1 MKLETMAVHAGRTID
16 PATGAIAPPLHLSTT
31 FEREAD
37 TSYPRGYVY
46 TRSGNPNRTMLE
58 ECLAALEGGASAAA
72 FASGSA
78 ACAAVFQALRPGDH
92 VLAHDDLYHGVARL
106 LREVMQPWGLQVDR
120 VDMGDPAKI
129 QAALRPNTRLLWLET
144 PSNPLLKIVDIERV
158 AQIAHAAG
166 ALCAVDGTWATPA
179 LQHPLQAGADLVVH
193 STTKYLSGHSD
204 VLGGAVVA
212 RAADGI
218 FERIRALQ
226 EIAGAVPAPFD
237 CWLVLRGI
245 STLPLRVR
253 AQSASALR
261 IAEFLSD
268 HAGVASVHYPGLEDH
283 PGHAVA
289 GRQMQAF
296 GGMLSVQVH
305 GGRAAAIRVA
315 ARVQLFTRA
324 TSLGAVE
331 SLIEHRA
338 SIEGAH
344 STTPE
349 DLLRISIGLE
359 HADDLIV
366 DLAQAL
372 AP

>member
-1 MKLETMAVHAGRTID
+1 MKLETLAVHAGRTVD
-16 PATGAIAPPLHLSTT
+16 PATGAVTPPLHLSTT
-31 FEREAD
+31 FERDAD
-37 TSYPRGYVY
+37 TSYPRGYIY
-46 TRSGNPNRTMLE
+46 TRTGNPNRKMLE
-58 ECLAALEGGASAAA
+58 ECLAALEGGAAAAA
-72 FASGSA
+72 FASGMA

-106 LREVMQPWGLQVDR
+106 LREVLQPWGLQVDR
-120 VDMGDPAKI
+120 VDMGDPAKV

-144 PSNPLLKIVDIERV
+144 PSNPMLKIVDIERV

-226 EIAGAVPAPFD
+226 EIGGAVPAPFD

-245 STLPLRVR
+245 STLPLRVQ

-268 HAGVASVHYPGLEDH
+268 HAGVDSVHYPGLADH

-289 GRQMQAF
+289 ARQMQAF
-296 GGMLSVQVH
+296 GGMLSVQVQ

-315 ARVQLFTRA
+315 ARVRLFTRA
-324 TSLGAVE
+324 TSLGSVE

-344 STTPE
+344 STTP
-349 DLLRISIGLE
+349 DNLLRVSIGLE
-359 HADDLIV
+359 HTDDLIA